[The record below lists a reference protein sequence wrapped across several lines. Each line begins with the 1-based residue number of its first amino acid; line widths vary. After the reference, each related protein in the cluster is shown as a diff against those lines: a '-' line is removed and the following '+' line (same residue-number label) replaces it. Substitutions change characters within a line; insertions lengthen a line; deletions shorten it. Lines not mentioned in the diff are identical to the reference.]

1 MGQKAISS
9 ISRLDTVKPE
19 ALNTQERMGKGVGME
34 TPFYDLFR
42 WET

>member
-9 ISRLDTVKPE
+9 ISRLDTVKHE